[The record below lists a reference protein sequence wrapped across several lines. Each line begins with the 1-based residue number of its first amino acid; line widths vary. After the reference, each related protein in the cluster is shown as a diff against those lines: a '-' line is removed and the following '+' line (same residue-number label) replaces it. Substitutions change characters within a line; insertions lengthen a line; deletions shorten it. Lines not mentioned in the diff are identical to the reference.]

1 MLESLMI
8 KHCIELYLDKSFL
21 KVFGSVDGLEL
32 VKGGS
37 SVLTM

>member
-8 KHCIELYLDKSFL
+8 KHCIELHLDKSFL

-32 VKGGS
+32 VKGGF